1 MSRMALFLVAVLFS
15 LQAAASEYNQFRL
28 NSRNP
33 IDREILVAQILESY
47 QYISGQILISWQR
60 NDMDELAKALKE
72 NLLRAGV
79 VPGDIRLQKESK
91 YSDKATETLI
101 AVNIVSARQPYSCDY
116 QYQFYSYK
124 ETDKF
129 GCALE
134 NNLHA
139 SLIDNN
145 KVVF

>member
-1 MSRMALFLVAVLFS
+1 MLRIALFFVAALFS
-15 LQAAASEYNQFRL
+15 LPTAASKYYQFKL

-33 IDREILVAQILESY
+33 IDREIVVAQILESY

-60 NDMDELAKALKE
+60 NDMDDLAKALKE
-72 NLLRAGV
+72 NLVRAGV
-79 VPGDIRLQKESK
+79 VPGDVRLQKESK
-91 YSDKATETLI
+91 YSDKSSATLI
-101 AVNIVSARQPYSCDY
+101 GVNIVFARQPYSCDY
-116 QYQFYSYK
+116 QYQFYSYRD
-124 ETDKF
+124 TDKF

>member
-1 MSRMALFLVAVLFS
+1 MSRMALLVVAVIFS
-15 LQAAASEYNQFRL
+15 LQALASEYNQFRL

-60 NDMDELAKALKE
+60 NDMDALAKALKE

-79 VPGDIRLQKESK
+79 VPGDILLQKESK
-91 YSDKATETLI
+91 YSEKTTETLI
-101 AVNIVSARQPYSCDY
+101 AVNIVPARQTYSCDY

-124 ETDKF
+124 DTDNF

-134 NNLHA
+134 NNLHT
-139 SLIDNN
+139 SLINKN

>member
-15 LQAAASEYNQFRL
+15 WQAAASEYNQFKL

-79 VPGDIRLQKESK
+79 VPGDVHLQKESK
-91 YSDKATETLI
+91 YSDKSATTLI
-101 AVNIVSARQPYSCDY
+101 AVNIFSARQPYSCDY
-116 QYQFYSYK
+116 QRQFYSYK
-124 ETDKF
+124 ETDNF

-139 SLIDNN
+139 SLIDKK